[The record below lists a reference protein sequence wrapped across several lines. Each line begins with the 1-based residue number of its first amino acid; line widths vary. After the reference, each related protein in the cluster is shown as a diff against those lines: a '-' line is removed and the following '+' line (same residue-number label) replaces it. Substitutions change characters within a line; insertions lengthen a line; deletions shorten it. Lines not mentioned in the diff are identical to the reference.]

1 MGIGAFFGFF
11 LDRMFTGVPP
21 SPSRYIGIRTLGGL
35 SFQSIERKLLIGKVF
50 ILLSFRDAPP
60 RPGWGFC
67 FVLTLDPHF
76 VPIEKSSLTRARPG
90 ERPFLVLW
98 LLGYDEGGHNS
109 ALLTGLNLFKKS
121 SSRPIWRR
129 DEFLFRWC
137 ATTYPRQLPDRR
149 QSEDSSRSRRWC

>member
-1 MGIGAFFGFF
+1 VGIGAFLGVFS
-11 LDRMFTGVPP
+11 DRMFTGSDP
-21 SPSRYIGIRTLGGL
+21 SPARYIGIRTLGRI
-35 SFQSIERKLLIGKVF
+35 SFQSLERKRLRGKVS
-50 ILLSFRDAPP
+50 ILLSLRDVPP

-98 LLGYDEGGHNS
+98 LLGYDEGGHTS